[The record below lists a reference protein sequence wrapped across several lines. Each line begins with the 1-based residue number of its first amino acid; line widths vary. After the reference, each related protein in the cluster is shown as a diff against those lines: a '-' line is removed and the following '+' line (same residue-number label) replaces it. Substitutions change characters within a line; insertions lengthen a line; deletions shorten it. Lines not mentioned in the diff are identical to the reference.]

1 MTNKSL
7 PDPEFLRKC
16 LRYEAETGQIFWVER
31 LSNASKVGSAAFCQ
45 KRKDG
50 YLHGQILG
58 KKHLAHRIAWAIHYG
73 YWPENDIDHINRDR
87 SDNSLSNLR
96 EATRSENCG
105 NASAKSTNKSGFKG
119 VHLSHGKWIASITVC
134 GVTTKLG
141 YYETPEEA
149 HEAYGRAADKHFGQ
163 FARTE

>member
-1 MTNKSL
+1 MDKNTL
-7 PDPEFLRKC
+7 PDPDFLRKC
-16 LRYEAETGQIFWVER
+16 LRYEAETGHIFWVER

-58 KKHLAHRIAWAIHYG
+58 KKQLAHRVAWAIHYG

-87 SDNSLSNLR
+87 SDNSISNLR

-105 NASAKSTNKSGFKG
+105 NAAAKSTNTSGFKG
-119 VHLSHGKWIASITVC
+119 VHRHGRSWVASITVE
-134 GVTTKLG
+134 GVANRLG
-141 YYETPEEA
+141 SYPTPEAA
-149 HEAYGRAADKHFGQ
+149 HCAYKLAAEKYFGE